1 MGRAYAG
8 VLGYLA
14 AAVTL
19 ARGVIASGGVE
30 GTMLSA
36 IAAMAIFAVI
46 GFVLGTIAQ
55 TTVDQAVRQ
64 QFESQVQADSST
76 PAS

>member
-19 ARGVIASGGVE
+19 TRGVIASGGVE
-30 GTMLSA
+30 GTVLSA
-36 IAAMAIFAVI
+36 VTAMAIFAVI

-55 TTVDQAVRQ
+55 ATVDGAVRQ
-64 QFESQVQADSST
+64 RLEAQFEANQS
-76 PAS
+76 PMAS

>member
-14 AAVTL
+14 AAVTFT
-19 ARGVIASGGVE
+19 RGVIASGGVE
-30 GTMLSA
+30 GTVLSA
-36 IAAMAIFAVI
+36 VAAMAIFAVI

-55 TTVDQAVRQ
+55 ATVDRSVRE
-64 QFESQVQADSST
+64 QFELQVQADSST

>member
-30 GTMLSA
+30 GTVLSA
-36 IAAMAIFAVI
+36 IAAMAVFATI

-55 TTVDQAVRQ
+55 ATVDQSVRE
-64 QFESQVQADSST
+64 QFESQVLSDSST
-76 PAS
+76 PAT